1 MVVGLTGGIGS
12 GKSSAA
18 NIFKEFGID
27 CIDADNVA
35 KNILDLNENARKL
48 FINEFGD
55 KYIDK
60 DNKINREILRED
72 IFNDKSKIEKLESI
86 IHPKVRDEIVKFIE
100 NSSSIYTI
108 VDVPLIFETNSKDFY
123 DKIVLVDCET
133 NTQISRASQRDNRS
147 NESIMKIVKNQATR
161 EQRLS
166 IADYVI
172 SNDSTFEN
180 LKKEVIKTHQLLL
193 GLNINE

>member
-86 IHPKVRDEIVKFIE
+86 IHPKVRDEIFKFIE

-133 NTQISRASQRDNRS
+133 NMQISRASQRDNRS
-147 NESIMKIVKNQATR
+147 NESIMKIIKNQATR

-172 SNDSTFEN
+172 SNDSTFGN

>member
-86 IHPKVRDEIVKFIE
+86 IHPKVRDEIFKFIE

-147 NESIMKIVKNQATR
+147 NESIMKIIKNQATR

-172 SNDSTFEN
+172 SNDSTFGN

>member
-60 DNKINREILRED
+60 DNKINREILRDD

-86 IHPKVRDEIVKFIE
+86 IHPKVRDEIFKFIE

-147 NESIMKIVKNQATR
+147 NESIMKIIKNQATR

>member
-35 KNILDLNENARKL
+35 KNILDLNENTRKL

-86 IHPKVRDEIVKFIE
+86 IHPKVRDEIFKFIE

-147 NESIMKIVKNQATR
+147 NESIMKIIKNQATR

>member
-18 NIFKEFGID
+18 NIFREFGID

-86 IHPKVRDEIVKFIE
+86 IHPKVRDEIFKFIE

-147 NESIMKIVKNQATR
+147 NESIMKIIKNQATR

-172 SNDSTFEN
+172 SNNSTFEN

>member
-55 KYIDK
+55 KYVDK

-86 IHPKVRDEIVKFIE
+86 IHPKVRDEIFKFIE
-100 NSSSIYTI
+100 NSSSIYKI
-108 VDVPLIFETNSKDFY
+108 VDVPLIFETNSKNFY

-133 NTQISRASQRDNRS
+133 NTQILRASQRDNRS
-147 NESIMKIVKNQATR
+147 NESIMKIIKNQATR

-180 LKKEVIKTHQLLL
+180 LKKEVIKTHQLIL

>member
-86 IHPKVRDEIVKFIE
+86 IHPKVRDEIFKFIE

-147 NESIMKIVKNQATR
+147 NESIMKIIKNQATR

>member
-12 GKSSAA
+12 GKSTAA

-60 DNKINREILRED
+60 DIFIIGGSQIIKLTIDTIQEFYLTRIYGNYDCEKFLDISMITNNMKLTKKIKG
-72 IFNDKSKIEKLESI
+72 DKSC
-86 IHPKVRDEIVKFIE
+86 HFEIWK
-100 NSSSIYTI
+100 
-108 VDVPLIFETNSKDFY
+108 
-123 DKIVLVDCET
+123 
-133 NTQISRASQRDNRS
+133 R
-147 NESIMKIVKNQATR
+147 
-161 EQRLS
+161 
-166 IADYVI
+166 
-172 SNDSTFEN
+172 
-180 LKKEVIKTHQLLL
+180 
-193 GLNINE
+193 

>member
-86 IHPKVRDEIVKFIE
+86 IHPKVRDEIFKFIE

-147 NESIMKIVKNQATR
+147 NESIMKIIKNQATR

-180 LKKEVIKTHQLLL
+180 LKKEVINTHQLLL

>member
-35 KNILDLNENARKL
+35 KNILDLNENAKKL

-86 IHPKVRDEIVKFIE
+86 IHPKVRDEIFKFIE

-147 NESIMKIVKNQATR
+147 NESIMKIIKNQATR

>member
-1 MVVGLTGGIGS
+1 M
-12 GKSSAA
+12 
-18 NIFKEFGID
+18 
-27 CIDADNVA
+27 
-35 KNILDLNENARKL
+35 
-48 FINEFGD
+48 
-55 KYIDK
+55 
-60 DNKINREILRED
+60 
-72 IFNDKSKIEKLESI
+72 
-86 IHPKVRDEIVKFIE
+86 
-100 NSSSIYTI
+100 
-108 VDVPLIFETNSKDFY
+108 IFETNSKDFY

-147 NESIMKIVKNQATR
+147 NESIMKIIKNQATR